1 MKKLIFIIL
10 ALCSVTTQC
19 FSQKIIKSSY
29 YSNHPELGGEVIIK
43 QSTTEIVN
51 DKSIISF
58 EVEAPNSGDYY
69 LSFWMLPVKLN
80 DGTYVS
86 YDVSVNG
93 KGQTDKIIP
102 SRGDWQ
108 SITLSSKNKVKLN
121 KGTNTI
127 SIIGKVPL
135 IPNVEHVRIASNLKD
150 AQINSDIYQGYK
162 ASIERE
168 KTERALRNVTNITDT
183 LSNVTNSNPTK
194 ASSLTPL
201 VTQEEP
207 YYNYTFQL
215 NTTVKYSFFTTLYM
229 SQGSTIYVATNADTP
244 TSHVIEIFS
253 RDFPEN
259 YSWKDFSG
267 TSNYTASLNITVPYT
282 GLYIVRVRSYEC
294 GYSGI
299 CNINMGNEYTYE
311 HIPISNNGFRCTLD
325 RKYEYNTFTCHSTCD
340 PIIWIEEGENAPGKI
355 FAFNDDYAG
364 EDDFCWGVNAR
375 IKKRYTR
382 PVHAVQVSSWGSYYS
397 IGTCDLYAKCKNS
410 NVWTRMGHYGLLEDS
425 LMHSFPNLREDDA
438 IQSSPGSDVYNC
450 ISWSGG
456 ITSYWE
462 WPLSQSSTF
471 YSVDSLT
478 AFDNF
483 YASRGLTRVG
493 ATEENSVVDL
503 WAGPILFWENDSTP
517 PSGFVEFTH
526 ASVRKGADSFA
537 HGYDWESKPGI
548 LIRTF
553 HPRYA
558 LSGPAY
564 GNVVEYYIK
573 NNVSTSTFEE
583 ELAIGTSRIE
593 YVDYSS
599 SEKEFISHKIDGI
612 NRDVLSRF
620 NTLYDKWDT
629 ITAHT
634 IYSNPKQIANCQ
646 EYEELL
652 DLCKQNQDLIYAV
665 YDKLGKESNISAVT
679 LVEDLTLGNKQNQD
693 IMQNVRKESL
703 TRLNQKDCKI
713 IRPIHSNVMLYVKEL
728 LALEKSELYKD
739 DKSNDSSY
747 NNNADFSVSSLSNN
761 ISIDFT
767 LSESSKVTLNTLD
780 LNNNVVANIVN
791 NSILDSGKHSYSMS
805 LTKSGIYLV
814 QLFINGRVNIKK
826 IIINN

>member
-10 ALCSVTTQC
+10 ALCSVTIQC

-58 EVEAPNSGDYY
+58 EVEATNSGDYY

-135 IPNVEHVRIASNLKD
+135 IPNVEHVRIASNLQESKIKGD
-150 AQINSDIYQGYK
+150 LYQSYK

-168 KTERALRNVTNITDT
+168 NTERALRNVTNITDT
-183 LSNVTNSNPTK
+183 LSNATNLNSTK
-194 ASSLTPL
+194 ASSWIPPYLGEDPL
-201 VTQEEP
+201 YDYSLGLNMT
-207 YYNYTFQL
+207 YKYTF
-215 NTTVKYSFFTTLYM
+215 YESFYFT
-229 SQGSTIYVATNADTP
+229 QGDQIVLETRGIENLA
-244 TSHVIEIFS
+244 HVLEIFS
-253 RDFPEN
+253 YDHPEN
-259 YSWKDFSG
+259 YSWSTISDSLCR
-267 TSNYTASLNITVPYT
+267 TSLNITIPYT
-282 GLYIVRVRSYEC
+282 GMYYIRLRSYENDNS
-294 GYSGI
+294 GY
-299 CNINMGNEYTYE
+299 CNLNVNYQYFYWYVPIYT
-311 HIPISNNGFRCTLD
+311 NGFRVTQASD
-325 RKYEYNTFTCHSTCD
+325 NFYNTFTCNNTNGN
-340 PIIWIEEGENAPGKI
+340 PMLWIEEGENSPGKI
-355 FAFNDDYAG
+355 SAFNDDYVG
-364 EDDFCWGVNAR
+364 LGDFSWGVNSR
-375 IKKRYTR
+375 IKQRYVR
-382 PVHAVQVSSWGSYYS
+382 PVHAVLLSSSSSYS
-397 IGTCDLYAKCKNS
+397 PIGACDLYAKCITS
-410 NVWTRMGHYGLLEDS
+410 EIWTYQDNYGLPEYAYVYLY
-425 LMHSFPNLREDDA
+425 PIYNYDDA
-438 IQSSPGSDVYNC
+438 IKSSHRTGIYNC

-462 WPLSQSSTF
+462 WPLDSASTF

-503 WAGPILFWENDSTP
+503 WAGPVLLWPDYYHS
-517 PSGFVEFTH
+517 PSGVVEFTH
-526 ASVRKGADSFA
+526 ASVCKGADSFA
-537 HGYDWESKPGI
+537 HGYDWESKAGSSD
-548 LIRTF
+548 RVF

-564 GNVVEYYIK
+564 GNVVQHYIK
-573 NNVSTSTFEE
+573 INENTPSFEE
-583 ELAIGTSRIE
+583 ELANRTSRIE
-593 YVDYSS
+593 YVDYNSC
-599 SEKEFISHKIDGI
+599 EKEFISNKIDII

-646 EYEELL
+646 EYKELL

-693 IMQNVRKESL
+693 IMQRVRNESVAK
-703 TRLNQKDCKI
+703 LNQKDCKI

-728 LALEKSELYKD
+728 LALEKSELYKE

-767 LSESSKVTLNTLD
+767 LPESSKVTLNILD

-791 NSILDSGKHSYSMS
+791 NSILDSGKHSYTMS

-814 QLFINGRVNIKK
+814 QFFINGRVNVKK

>member
-1 MKKLIFIIL
+1 MKKVLLILL
-10 ALCSVTTQC
+10 ALCSVTIQC

-58 EVEAPNSGDYY
+58 EVEAKNSGDYY

-80 DGTYVS
+80 DGTYVN

-121 KGTNTI
+121 KGTNSI

-135 IPNVEHVRIASNLKD
+135 IPNVEHVKIASNLKD

-162 ASIERE
+162 TSIERE
-168 KTERALRNVTNITDT
+168 NTERALRNITNITDT
-183 LSNVTNSNPTK
+183 LSNVTNLNPTK
-194 ASSLTPL
+194 TSLLTPL
-201 VTQEEP
+201 TTVEDPLYE
-207 YYNYTFQL
+207 YSFHL
-215 NTTVKYSFFTTLYM
+215 NTGVRYSFFTTLYM

-244 TSHVIEIFS
+244 TPHVIEIFS
-253 RDFPEN
+253 QDFPEN

-311 HIPISNNGFRCTLD
+311 HIPISNNGFRCTID
-325 RKYEYNTFTCHSTCD
+325 PYYAYNTFTCHSTCD

-364 EDDFCWGVNAR
+364 EGDFCWGVNAR

-397 IGTCDLYAKCKNS
+397 IGTCDLYAKCGYS
-410 NVWTRMGHYGLLEDS
+410 DLLDDMYYMSDS
-425 LMHSFPNLREDDA
+425 DSVGNLIRIPPFPNLREDDA
-438 IQSSPGSDVYNC
+438 IKSSSSSSIYNC

-503 WAGPILFWENDSTP
+503 WALQEP
-517 PSGFVEFTH
+517 FVYTH
-526 ASVRKGADSFA
+526 ASICKGANDFA
-537 HGYDWESKPGI
+537 HGYDWESKPGR
-548 LIRTF
+548 LMRTF
-553 HPRYA
+553 HPRHA
-558 LSGPAY
+558 LSGPQY

-573 NNVSTSTFEE
+573 TNVSIPTFEE
-583 ELAIGTSRIE
+583 ELANGTSRIE

-612 NRDVLSRF
+612 NRDVLWDF

-652 DLCKQNQDLIYAV
+652 DLCKQNKDLIYAV
-665 YDKLGKESNISAVT
+665 YDKLGKESNISTVT
-679 LVEDLTLGNKQNQD
+679 LVEDLTLGIKQNQD
-693 IMQNVRKESL
+693 IMQRVRNESVAK
-703 TRLNQKDCKI
+703 LNQKDCKI

-728 LALEKSELYKD
+728 LALEKSELYKE

-747 NNNADFSVSSLSNN
+747 NNNADYSVSSLSNN

-767 LSESSKVTLNTLD
+767 LPESSKVTLNILD

-791 NSILDSGKHSYSMS
+791 NNILDSGKHSYSMS
-805 LTKSGIYLV
+805 LTKSGIYIV
-814 QLFINGRVNIKK
+814 QLFINGRVNVKK

>member
-1 MKKLIFIIL
+1 
-10 ALCSVTTQC
+10 TTQC

-69 LSFWMLPVKLN
+69 LSFWILPVKLN
-80 DGTYVS
+80 DGTYVN

-93 KGQTDKIIP
+93 NMQRDKIIP
-102 SRGDWQ
+102 QRGDWQ
-108 SITLSSKNKVKLN
+108 SITLSSKNKIKLN

-135 IPNVEHVRIASNLKD
+135 IPNVEHVRIASNLQESKIKGD
-150 AQINSDIYQGYK
+150 LYQSYK

-168 KTERALRNVTNITDT
+168 NVDRGLKNTTNITDSIFNK
-183 LSNVTNSNPTK
+183 SNLNVTK
-194 ASSLTPL
+194 ASSWIPPYWGENPL
-201 VTQEEP
+201 YE
-207 YYNYTFQL
+207 YGFGLNMICKYTFYQTFHFSEGQPVSIK
-215 NTTVKYSFFTTLYM
+215 TT
-229 SQGSTIYVATNADTP
+229 GINNIA
-244 TSHVIEIFS
+244 HVVEVFS
-253 RDFPEN
+253 CDFPEN
-259 YSWKDFSG
+259 YSWKKLSSNNNFT
-267 TSNYTASLNITVPYT
+267 TSLSLTIPYT
-282 GLYIVRVRSYEC
+282 GDYIVRVRSY
-294 GYSGI
+294 YSETSGLCDI
-299 CNINMGNEYTYE
+299 NINNRYYYDSMPIYT
-311 HIPISNNGFRCTLD
+311 NGIRCTQDTLF
-325 RKYEYNTFTCHSTCD
+325 YYNSFTCNNTCD
-340 PIIWIEEGENAPGKI
+340 PVLWIEEGESPPGKI
-355 FAFNDDYAG
+355 SAFSYNYVG
-364 EDDFCWGVNAR
+364 NGNFSWGGNSR
-375 IKKRYTR
+375 IYKQYPR
-382 PVHAVQVSSWGSYYS
+382 PVHAALISSRYSYGP
-397 IGTCDLYAKCKNS
+397 IGTCDLYAKCRNS
-410 NVWTRMGHYGLLEDS
+410 DVWTRQAYYGLPEAS
-425 LMHSFPNLREDDA
+425 LIYCYPNYHYNDA
-438 IQSSPGSDVYNC
+438 IQSSSEVDHHYYNC

-462 WPLSQSSTF
+462 WPLGSASTF

-503 WAGPILFWENDSTP
+503 WAGPDLCWENDSTP

-537 HGYDWESKPGI
+537 HGYDWESKCGSDF
-548 LIRTF
+548 RVF

-564 GNVVEYYIK
+564 GNVVQHYIK
-573 NNVSTSTFEE
+573 INENTPSFEE
-583 ELAIGTSRIE
+583 ELANGTSRIE
-593 YVDYSS
+593 YVDYNSC
-599 SEKEFISHKIDGI
+599 EKEFISNKIDII

-646 EYEELL
+646 EYKELL
-652 DLCKQNQDLIYAV
+652 DLCKQNKDLIYAV

-679 LVEDLTLGNKQNQD
+679 LVEDLTLGIKQNQD
-693 IMQNVRKESL
+693 IMQRVRNESVAK
-703 TRLNQKDCKI
+703 LNQKDCKI

-728 LALEKSELYKD
+728 LALEKSELYKE

-767 LSESSKVTLNTLD
+767 LSESSKVTLNILD

-791 NSILDSGKHSYSMS
+791 NNILDSGKHSYSMS
-805 LTKSGIYLV
+805 LTKSGIYIV
-814 QLFINGRVNIKK
+814 QLFINGRVNVKK